1 MSEAHAEDGP
11 RLRDLSEEDLLDRIF
26 PYFVQREDVLVP
38 PGDDAA
44 VLRAPTGSV
53 VATTDTMVLG
63 HDWRDEWSTPAEVG
77 SKLVTQNVADIAA
90 MGARPTGLLVTLAA
104 HGDLP
109 ARWAEEFSQGVA
121 SQAERYDV
129 SVVGGDLSGAPD
141 GVVMVSIT
149 ALGDLEGRDPVLR
162 SGARVGDVL
171 AVHGSLGWSGAGWW
185 LYDQGETDPGSPRPY
200 PTGEEPPPGW
210 HEQSARSVLMWFHR
224 TPVTSV
230 SSGVV
235 ASLAGATAMMDVSD
249 GLVRDAGRIARAS
262 GVRIDLDRTNLE
274 RDFVDPPLTD
284 VLPLD
289 VAWSQVL
296 TGGEEHSLL
305 ATFPADSPL
314 LRDQS
319 DPDGHWWVVGRVVE
333 ADDARPRVTLD
344 GEAIQGQGWDH
355 FAG

>member
-1 MSEAHAEDGP
+1 M
-11 RLRDLSEEDLLDRIF
+11 RDLSEEGLLSRIF
-26 PYFVQREDVLVP
+26 PFFTPTPDVLLG

-44 VLRAPTGSV
+44 VVAAPSGSV

-77 SKLVTQNVADIAA
+77 AKLVTQNVADIAA

-109 ARWAEEFSQGVA
+109 ARWAEEFSRGLA
-121 SQAERYDV
+121 EQARWYAV
-129 SVVGGDLSGAPD
+129 PVVGGDLSGAPD
-141 GVVMVSIT
+141 GVVMVSVT

-185 LYDQGETDPGSPRPY
+185 LYDQGETDPGQPEPY
-200 PTGEEPPPGW
+200 LRGTEPPPGW
-210 HEQSARSVLMWFHR
+210 TDQSARTVLMWYHR
-224 TPVTSV
+224 TPVASV

-235 ASLAGATAMMDVSD
+235 ASTAGATAMMDVSD

-262 GVRIDLDRTNLE
+262 GVRIDLDRGALE
-274 RDFVDPPLTD
+274 RGFVDPPITD
-284 VLPLD
+284 VLPRD
-289 VAWSQVL
+289 VAWRQVL
-296 TGGEEHSLL
+296 TGGEEHSLI
-305 ATFPADSPL
+305 ATFPADSAL
-314 LRDQS
+314 LRDQT
-319 DPDGHWWVVGRVVE
+319 DPDEQWSVIGRVVE
-333 ADDARPRVTLD
+333 ADDALPRVTLD
-344 GEAIQGQGWDH
+344 GEPVEGQGWDH